1 MIKLNLPREPHWITL
16 AAGVRLQVRPATTA
30 LVMAARHAASKVA
43 GTDTAAAGERTATLI
58 TELAKLEAVELMVAS
73 NTITVAHADAL
84 LKATPPEQ
92 RTDFKPTERDKQLAP
107 IEQIVKLEKEMSQV
121 QTQYK
126 DAKENYGSDL
136 LNLVVAKGYLTKL
149 LGNDAVKSYITR
161 HEPEIL
167 EHFELVVNTVSM
179 EEAVQQQLEADGEFE
194 EPPEAGELE
203 QKGAE

>member
-1 MIKLNLPREPHWITL
+1 
-16 AAGVRLQVRPATTA
+16 
-30 LVMAARHAASKVA
+30 
-43 GTDTAAAGERTATLI
+43 
-58 TELAKLEAVELMVAS
+58 
-73 NTITVAHADAL
+73 
-84 LKATPPEQ
+84 
-92 RTDFKPTERDKQLAP
+92 
-107 IEQIVKLEKEMSQV
+107 MSQV

-126 DAKENYGSDL
+126 DAEENYGSGL

-194 EPPEAGELE
+194 EDPDSDDSPTPEITHPDSENDNESPTSGENAATE
-203 QKGAE
+203 

>member
-1 MIKLNLPREPHWITL
+1 VAERKLSIRLSVVDGGKVKAEL
-16 AAGVRLQVRPATTA
+16 AEIGEKGERSLKKIESAAAPATDG
-30 LVMAARHAASKVA
+30 LKLLSSAANDARFH
-43 GTDTAAAGERTATLI
+43 
-58 TELAKLEAVELMVAS
+58 LES
-73 NTITVAHADAL
+73 
-84 LKATPPEQ
+84 ATPPEQ

-126 DAKENYGSDL
+126 DAEENYGSDL

-194 EPPEAGELE
+194 EPPEEEAPT
-203 QKGAE
+203 Q